1 MSAPP
6 RLFISYSW
14 STPEH
19 EQWVIDLATEL
30 VSSGVEVVL
39 DKWDL
44 REGHDSVAFMEK
56 MVTDPSISKVIL
68 ICDQVYSNKADGRSG
83 GVGTETQIISAEVY
97 AKQAQDKFV
106 AVIAEKDIEGKPYLP
121 TYYKSRIYVDLSESD
136 RYSENF
142 EKLLRWVFDKPLY
155 VRPEIGKPPSFIVEP
170 DAPVLGT
177 SALAKRVIEGFKADK
192 GYVRGA
198 LDEYL
203 FVFSENLER
212 FRITDDA
219 GEADDRIVKSME
231 EFLPS
236 RNEMIQVLT
245 ALTQYADT
253 QSYIPVVHR
262 FFESLIPYLSRPSHI
277 NQWNETDFDNFKFIV
292 HELFLYALA
301 LLLRSENFESA
312 NYLLAQPYYVPGN
325 SDHGRDA
332 TVSYIV
338 FRDYMNSLETRNR
351 RLNSRRLSLR
361 ADFLEQRSK
370 SSGVQFR
377 HILQADF
384 VCFLRAELTD
394 STGYEQWWP
403 ETLLYAGRHHGAF
416 ELFARSVSKTYLA
429 RTLPL
434 LGVSSLDPVKAK
446 LDDFAAERRRLPSW
460 QFDSINPANLLG
472 FEQLG
477 TRL

>member
-1 MSAPP
+1 
-6 RLFISYSW
+6 
-14 STPEH
+14 
-19 EQWVIDLATEL
+19 
-30 VSSGVEVVL
+30 
-39 DKWDL
+39 
-44 REGHDSVAFMEK
+44 
-56 MVTDPSISKVIL
+56 
-68 ICDQVYSNKADGRSG
+68 
-83 GVGTETQIISAEVY
+83 
-97 AKQAQDKFV
+97 
-106 AVIAEKDIEGKPYLP
+106 
-121 TYYKSRIYVDLSESD
+121 
-136 RYSENF
+136 
-142 EKLLRWVFDKPLY
+142 
-155 VRPEIGKPPSFIVEP
+155 
-170 DAPVLGT
+170 
-177 SALAKRVIEGFKADK
+177 
-192 GYVRGA
+192 
-198 LDEYL
+198 
-203 FVFSENLER
+203 
-212 FRITDDA
+212 
-219 GEADDRIVKSME
+219 
-231 EFLPS
+231 
-236 RNEMIQVLT
+236 
-245 ALTQYADT
+245 
-253 QSYIPVVHR
+253 VVHR